1 MILAIFG
8 FKNTSGNPVFLA
20 YQKKKP
26 RTNISKMLVGSSLTP
41 KDYFHE
47 PQV

>member
-1 MILAIFG
+1 
-8 FKNTSGNPVFLA
+8 VFLA
-20 YQKKKP
+20 HQKKP